1 MTPEDPND
9 VVCLAKALTSPEA
22 HLVQQKLDEAGI
34 DSNVVGD
41 YADVAFGE
49 TPPGESEIWVH
60 RKDLAAAERILKQQR

>member
-1 MTPEDPND
+1 
-9 VVCLAKALTSPEA
+9 
-22 HLVQQKLDEAGI
+22 LDEAGI